1 MEAPCVEG
9 TYLVILETKND
20 VDTMKI
26 QVEVTEEFLKE
37 DSKDNEALRTGIVD
51 ALQSELM
58 VRTEVELLPLGTIR
72 ISGVGKA
79 KRVIDKRTL

>member
-1 MEAPCVEG
+1 MEG

-26 QVEVTEEFLKE
+26 QVEVTEECLQG
-37 DSKDNEALRTGIVD
+37 DAKDNEALRTGIVN